1 MCHIPFPVAV
11 ERELINASEGP
22 VLDVPKHIFSVN
34 GFQKKK
40 NSDNLKINLGS
51 KWIFMTDGEDR
62 NKKIERIS

>member
-1 MCHIPFPVAV
+1 MQEILQLMCHIPFPVAV

-34 GFQKKK
+34 GFQKK

-51 KWIFMTDGEDR
+51 K
-62 NKKIERIS
+62 